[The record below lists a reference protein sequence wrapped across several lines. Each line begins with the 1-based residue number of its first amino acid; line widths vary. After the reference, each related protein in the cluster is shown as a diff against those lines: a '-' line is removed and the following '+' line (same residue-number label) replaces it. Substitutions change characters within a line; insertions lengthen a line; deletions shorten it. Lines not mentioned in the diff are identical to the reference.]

1 MKDIKKIYQDNKK
14 LVNNFIFTTIGRL
27 NISTFDDKVAK
38 VIHDDISCAKLIY
51 FVDDEY
57 KLASSYYLKHQTDNK
72 KMGIDKKYFFQK
84 TTFNDLGEYISN
96 LYISSSTGNM
106 NTTYVKKIDDG
117 YLVIDFDIIS
127 VLEKLRLIRNSKIA
141 KNINLF
147 VYGFM
152 GFSLLI
158 FALALGFYSIIIF
171 LNTLL
176 HLDMFNLEVI
186 FKSIIALTL
195 GLAIFDL
202 AKTILEHEIFFRN
215 IIRDEHDSNEILS
228 KFLISIIIAL
238 SIESLMV
245 VFKIALSDYTGMIHA
260 FYLILGVSLLIYTLG
275 KYNSFTSKNR

>member
-1 MKDIKKIYQDNKK
+1 
-14 LVNNFIFTTIGRL
+14 
-27 NISTFDDKVAK
+27 
-38 VIHDDISCAKLIY
+38 
-51 FVDDEY
+51 
-57 KLASSYYLKHQTDNK
+57 
-72 KMGIDKKYFFQK
+72 
-84 TTFNDLGEYISN
+84 
-96 LYISSSTGNM
+96 M

-117 YLVIDFDIIS
+117 YLVIDFDIVS

-275 KYNSFTSKNR
+275 KYNSFTSKSR

>member
-1 MKDIKKIYQDNKK
+1 MKDIKKIYQDNKE
-14 LVNNFIFTTIGRL
+14 LVSNFIFTTIGRL
-27 NISTFDDKVAK
+27 NISSNDSSSAK
-38 VIHDDISCAKLIY
+38 LIHKNIACAKLIY
-51 FVDDEY
+51 FVDTSY
-57 KLASSYYLKHQTDNK
+57 KLSSPYYLKHTSDDSK
-72 KMGIDKKYFFQK
+72 LGIDKKYFFQK
-84 TTFNDLGEYISN
+84 AVFNEIGEYTSD

-106 NTTYVKKIDDG
+106 NVTYVKKLDDG
-117 YLVIDFDIIS
+117 YMVIDFDIVS
-127 VLEKLRLIRNSKIA
+127 VLEKLKLIRNNVIA
-141 KNINLF
+141 TNINVI

-152 GFSLLI
+152 GFSLLL
-158 FALALGFYSIIIF
+158 FAMSLGIYSIVIF
-171 LNTLL
+171 LNTII
-176 HLDMFNLEVI
+176 HIDAFSLETL

-215 IIRDEHDSNEILS
+215 LIRDDHNENEILS

-275 KYNSFTSKNR
+275 KYNSFLKQK